1 MAKKK
6 KRKNSDDK
14 AKGYSVELTG
24 LIIVLIGIIGFGF
37 GIVGAMIKKFAIFL
51 VGEFWFAL
59 LILLVVIGIM
69 MLFRRNLPN
78 FKSAKWT
85 GIFILLAVILIL
97 AHATFIKNNYT
108 FTSVL
113 NATKDNYMERIA
125 TINGTG
131 PILSSGQSSISV
143 GGGIIGSLLAGGLV
157 QLFGYIGTMITISI
171 CAIFGIVLFFDI
183 NLAEVF
189 TNIKDYIVNTFF
201 ESDDDEEDNDEE
213 EQDKH
218 VEEVPITKAT
228 PQVPD
233 ADNKVIITSVDELK
247 QRTGFEQPREIP
259 VTTGETISSSE
270 QQEDKLVFVNDNY
283 RLPDI
288 NKILDPIKKDNKT
301 NSTEF
306 IRSNKNI
313 LERVLKEFGIEGKVV
328 EIHMGPAVTQYEV
341 HIPAGTKLSRI
352 VSLDK
357 EIALG
362 MAAKSVKIEA
372 PIPGK
377 STVGIEIPN
386 KETTP
391 VSFSS
396 KFTSLNPNVA
406 LSLST

>member
-59 LILLVVIGIM
+59 LILLVIIGIM

-143 GGGIIGSLLAGGLV
+143 GGGIIGALLAGGLV

-201 ESDDDEEDNDEE
+201 ESDDDEEDDEE
-213 EQDKH
+213 EESDKH
-218 VEEVPITKAT
+218 VEEIPITKAT

-233 ADNKVIITSVDELK
+233 AD
-247 QRTGFEQPREIP
+247 
-259 VTTGETISSSE
+259 
-270 QQEDKLVFVNDNY
+270 
-283 RLPDI
+283 
-288 NKILDPIKKDNKT
+288 
-301 NSTEF
+301 
-306 IRSNKNI
+306 
-313 LERVLKEFGIEGKVV
+313 
-328 EIHMGPAVTQYEV
+328 
-341 HIPAGTKLSRI
+341 
-352 VSLDK
+352 
-357 EIALG
+357 
-362 MAAKSVKIEA
+362 
-372 PIPGK
+372 
-377 STVGIEIPN
+377 
-386 KETTP
+386 
-391 VSFSS
+391 
-396 KFTSLNPNVA
+396 
-406 LSLST
+406 LSLIHI

>member
-59 LILLVVIGIM
+59 LILLVIIGIM

-108 FTSVL
+108 FTNVL

-143 GGGIIGSLLAGGLV
+143 GGGIIGALLAGGLV

-201 ESDDDEEDNDEE
+201 ESDDDEEDDDEE
-213 EQDKH
+213 ESDKH
-218 VEEVPITKAT
+218 AEEVPITKAT

-306 IRSNKNI
+306 IRKN
-313 LERVLKEFGIEGKVV
+313 LALK
-328 EIHMGPAVTQYEV
+328 
-341 HIPAGTKLSRI
+341 
-352 VSLDK
+352 
-357 EIALG
+357 
-362 MAAKSVKIEA
+362 VK
-372 PIPGK
+372 
-377 STVGIEIPN
+377 
-386 KETTP
+386 
-391 VSFSS
+391 
-396 KFTSLNPNVA
+396 
-406 LSLST
+406 